1 MPELVVQTHNLTKKF
16 GDFTAVDAVSFQVQA
31 GEVIG
36 YLGPNGSGKT
46 TTIRMLLGLL
56 LPTSGSAEV
65 LGFDI
70 LSHPEQ
76 VRRQS
81 GYMSQRFALYNDLT
95 VWENLVFY
103 AGAYGEKEKDHLIAT
118 LDRVGILNQSRELV
132 STLPVGWRQRLALA
146 IAIVHRPRL
155 LFLDEPTSG
164 VDPLAR
170 RSFWDLIYELVDD
183 GMTALVTTHFMDEA
197 EYCQRV
203 GIMRA
208 GKLLTI
214 DTPEAMKRDI
224 LPGIAWNIRARPLL
238 KAIAVLEAVPGVL
251 RVGLSGNHLRVITTR
266 DTRKSSLRRALST
279 NHLQSVQVNRTE
291 PDLEDVFLALA
302 QEKDQFVYS
311 KAD

>member
-1 MPELVVQTHNLTKKF
+1 MLEKLMNEIVVRTQNLTKQF
-16 GDFTAVDAVSFQVQA
+16 GDFTAVDAVSFEIQA

-56 LPTSGSAEV
+56 LPTSGSAQV
-65 LGFDI
+65 LGYDI
-70 LSHPEQ
+70 LTQPELI
-76 VRRQS
+76 RRQS

-95 VWENLVFY
+95 VWENLAFY
-103 AGAYGEKEKDHLIAT
+103 AGAYGVQEKAHLSAT
-118 LDRVGILNQSRELV
+118 LDRVGMLNQTNELV
-132 STLPVGWRQRLALA
+132 GSLPVGWRQRLALA
-146 IAIVHRPRL
+146 TAIVHQPRL

-170 RSFWDLIYELVDD
+170 RSFWDLIYELVDE

-208 GKLLTI
+208 GRLLTM

-224 LPGIAWNIRARPLL
+224 LPGIAWNVSARPLL
-238 KAIAVLEAVPGVL
+238 SAIAVLEVAPGVL
-251 RVGLSGNHLRVITTR
+251 RVGLSGNHLRVITT
-266 DTRKSSLRRALST
+266 DDMRKSQLRGVLTSNSLGEIRIE
-279 NHLQSVQVNRTE
+279 RTE
-291 PDLEDVFLALA
+291 PDLEDVFLTLA
-302 QEKDQFVYS
+302 QQS
-311 KAD
+311 K

>member
-1 MPELVVQTHNLTKKF
+1 MAEIVVRTQNLTKQF
-16 GDFTAVDAVSFQVQA
+16 GDFTAVDAVSFEIRA

-56 LPTSGSAEV
+56 LPTSGSAQV
-65 LGFDI
+65 LGYDI
-70 LSHPEQ
+70 LTQPEL

-95 VWENLVFY
+95 AWENLAFY
-103 AGAYGEKEKDHLIAT
+103 AGAYGVQEKAHLSAT
-118 LDRVGILNQSRELV
+118 LDRVGMLNQTNELV
-132 STLPVGWRQRLALA
+132 GSLPVGWRQRLALA
-146 IAIVHRPRL
+146 TAIVHQPRL

-170 RSFWDLIYELVDD
+170 RSFWDLIYELVDE

-208 GKLLTI
+208 GKLLTM

-224 LPGIAWNIRARPLL
+224 LPGIAWNVSARPLL
-238 KAIAVLEAVPGVL
+238 SAIAVLEVAPGVL
-251 RVGLSGNHLRVITTR
+251 RVGLSGNHLRVITT
-266 DTRKSSLRRALST
+266 DDMRKSQLRGALTSNSLGEIRIE
-279 NHLQSVQVNRTE
+279 RTE
-291 PDLEDVFLALA
+291 PDLEDVFLTLA
-302 QEKDQFVYS
+302 QQS
-311 KAD
+311 K